1 MAAHFEGSSSQAP
14 LPSASCGNPV
24 GMVRILAVAVAVTIA
39 PLASA
44 SASTTPAS
52 GATPQLAAALGR
64 ALAAPD
70 VDPARTAALAV
81 DLGTGAV
88 VFHSNAGLSLA
99 PASAEKLAVS
109 FAALRVL
116 GPGFR
121 FRTEVAAAGELSE
134 RIWRGDLYLV
144 GYGDP
149 SLAPTDLDALA
160 RDVASWGIRRVT
172 GHVFGDEHHF
182 DASRTAPGWKPSF
195 LGVESPP
202 LSALTVEDV
211 EVRGSNGS
219 AAAAASAFQA
229 ALARRGVV
237 VAHAPGTGRA
247 PSDVLPL
254 ALDLSEPL
262 AAIVRRMN
270 RESDNFVAEM
280 LLKELGAAVA
290 RRGSTGAGTRVVRA
304 ALVEAGVP
312 VAGVR
317 VVDGSGLSRLDRLTA
332 RALVSIL
339 RTGARDPAIRD
350 AFVTSLAVAG
360 VSGTLHDRLGRRPTY
375 GRVIAKTGTTG
386 SASALAGFVRRRYV
400 FAILQNGSPLPY
412 WSARAAQDRFV
423 TVLARS

>member
-1 MAAHFEGSSSQAP
+1 MSRVLAIAGILSIAA
-14 LPSASCGNPV
+14 
-24 GMVRILAVAVAVTIA
+24 
-39 PLASA
+39 LASA
-44 SASTTPAS
+44 SS
-52 GATPQLAAALGR
+52 ATPTRGAPPQLTAALGR

-81 DLGTGAV
+81 DLGTGEV
-88 VFHSNAGLSLA
+88 VFQSNAGLSLA

-121 FRTEVAAAGELSE
+121 FRTEVAAAGELDG
-134 RIWRGDLYLV
+134 RVWRGDLYLV

-149 SLAPTDLDALA
+149 SLAPADLDALA
-160 RDVASWGIRRVT
+160 RGVASWGIRRVT
-172 GHVFGDEHHF
+172 GRVLGDERHF
-182 DASRTAPGWKPSF
+182 DSSRIPPGWKRSF
-195 LGVESPP
+195 LGIESPP
-202 LSALTVEDV
+202 LSALTVEDAKI
-211 EVRGSNGS
+211 RGSNGS
-219 AAAAASAFQA
+219 AVAAASAFRA

-237 VAHAPGTGRA
+237 VGGGPGTGRA
-247 PSDVLPL
+247 PADVLPL

-262 AAIVRRMN
+262 ASIVRRMN
-270 RESDNFVAEM
+270 RESDNFVSEM

-290 RRGSTGAGTRVVRA
+290 RIGSTGAGARVVRG

-317 VVDGSGLSRLDRLTA
+317 LVDGSGLSRLDRLTA

-339 RTGARDPAIRD
+339 RVGARDPAIRD

-360 VSGTLHDRLGRRPTY
+360 VSGTLRHRLGRRPTY
-375 GRVIAKTGTTG
+375 GRVIAKTGTT
-386 SASALAGFVRRRYV
+386 SRATALAGFVRRRYV
-400 FAILQNGSPLPY
+400 FAILQNGSPVPY

-423 TVLARS
+423 TVLARA